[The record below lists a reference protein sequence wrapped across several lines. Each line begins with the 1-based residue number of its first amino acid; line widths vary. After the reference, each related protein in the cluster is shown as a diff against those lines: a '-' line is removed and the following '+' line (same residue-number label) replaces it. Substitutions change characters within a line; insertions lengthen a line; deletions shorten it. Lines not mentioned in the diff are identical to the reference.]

1 MGRLLSSS
9 WRQYGNHK
17 AATRTA
23 LCGFGRFTWM
33 RSTDLVRTPLG
44 VMLHL
49 CPRLRYFYISS
60 NEERCD
66 IDYNTTP
73 PIPGVS
79 NDPTLDLGD
88 TLELEEFEV
97 FHIYIEEKT
106 LKSVIARSPK
116 LRICRLVFHFSIRW
130 HRLAKDDWTGF
141 TSVTKQ
147 GRGGQTSGTFHPI
160 RLTSPQDIV
169 NQLANL
175 NLDNYSDDDE
185 MSVYHTVSLF
195 SYDLHLII
203 GPYLQPIVNVV
214 TTLEIQPTARPS
226 YSIDVTLQLSHTLH
240 DFLCTSLLLLHLKA
254 PLVRYHTAF
263 LDLRGD
269 LDLNVRYQVLPSLP
283 YYPRLLRWTHKR
295 VWACRRLCTLQL
307 YFFAEQKQNVE
318 EDARILFGYI
328 SRVCLLL
335 QDLAIQQQHLCVRLE
350 GGLCLLSRLHRLER
364 LSVVSSGNNSGF
376 TKRDLVWMTKSRP
389 QPPTLGLP
397 RFREPKVQY
406 RDYRRQLN
414 QLVQRSVMTT
424 VAKVDPV
431 QVQEM
436 HQLYM
441 KAKDPNQQLTVED
454 LDGVGSVAD
463 LEAWRQYQQGYKDE
477 IRVVVGRIASQDE
490 EEEELIDLPYCWPL
504 LKYFAFYRYQLP
516 PVKRRK
522 GQRVPVRQEDLDALD
537 LALWDEQ
544 K

>member
-1 MGRLLSSS
+1 MANSRGPAPGTSLK
-9 WRQYGNHK
+9 N
-17 AATRTA
+17 
-23 LCGFGRFTWM
+23 
-33 RSTDLVRTPLG
+33 LVRTPLG

-97 FHIYIEEKT
+97 LRMYIEEKT

-116 LRICRLVFHFSIRW
+116 LRICRLVGLAGWENAATPIDGILSRARLVDLIGDPCPHLQVFHFSIRW

-169 NQLANL
+169 NQLADL
-175 NLDNYSDDDE
+175 NFDNYSDDDG
-185 MSVYHTVSLF
+185 MSVYHTVSHF

-307 YFFAEQKQNVE
+307 YFFAEQKQNAE

-328 SRVCLLL
+328 SRVCPLL

-424 VAKVDPV
+424 VAKVDPA

-477 IRVVVGRIASQDE
+477 IRVVVGRIPSQEE

-516 PVKRRK
+516 PVKR
-522 GQRVPVRQEDLDALD
+522 
-537 LALWDEQ
+537 
-544 K
+544 